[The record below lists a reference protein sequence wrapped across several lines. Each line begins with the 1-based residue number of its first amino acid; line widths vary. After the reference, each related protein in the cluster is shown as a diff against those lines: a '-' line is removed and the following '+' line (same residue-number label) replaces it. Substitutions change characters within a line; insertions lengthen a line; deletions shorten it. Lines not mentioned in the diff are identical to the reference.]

1 MMRSLYS
8 GISGL
13 KVHQIQMD
21 VIGNNIANVNTIAY
35 KSSRVTFQE
44 ILNQTLKNASAPSQI
59 GDRGGT
65 NPQQIGL
72 GVSLATIDVLHT
84 RTGVQRTDK
93 ATDLA
98 IDGEGY
104 FVVTDGINEY
114 YTRAGSFD
122 IDVEGN
128 LVYPGGFKVLGW
140 SELTRDPQTGI
151 EHVNTTGI
159 PRPINLS
166 GLSMTAKATDIIRFE
181 GNLDGNSSIGDE
193 ITYSSSVFDSQGN
206 EHKIDF
212 VFTKQAP
219 NVWSWKMIPAPVSS
233 ARTWQ
238 VEHTSGGLPMGSST
252 TIDTGKPIVYA
263 HEIKNISVQTAAG
276 LTRYEYTVVSSQAEF
291 DEKINNLGPG
301 HAVVLIDGNEHVRV
315 AFGDDLAADDVV
327 LIDFNEYP
335 ISHIEPMV
343 GIDPSLPGAA
353 QGYDLDGDGN
363 DDIPAG
369 TAHGVLIFS
378 EDGKLLKSLINT
390 GISIVMNANESGANN
405 IFLSGD
411 SFQFSSE
418 KFTQYA
424 DATVIRGAA
433 SGYRSGSLNSISIDQ
448 EGRIIGYYSNGQ
460 SREDA
465 VLAIAL
471 FRNPGGLNKI
481 GNNLF
486 QNTVNA
492 GLDDNYARAGIGGRG
507 VIISGALEMSN
518 VDLAKEFTDM
528 IVAQRGFQ
536 ANSRIIT
543 VADEML
549 QELVNIKR

>member
-1 MMRSLYS
+1 M
-8 GISGL
+8 
-13 KVHQIQMD
+13 
-21 VIGNNIANVNTIAY
+21 
-35 KSSRVTFQE
+35 
-44 ILNQTLKNASAPSQI
+44 
-59 GDRGGT
+59 
-65 NPQQIGL
+65 

-353 QGYDLDGDGN
+353 
-363 DDIPAG
+363 
-369 TAHGVLIFS
+369 
-378 EDGKLLKSLINT
+378 
-390 GISIVMNANESGANN
+390 GA
-405 IFLSGD
+405 
-411 SFQFSSE
+411 
-418 KFTQYA
+418 
-424 DATVIRGAA
+424 
-433 SGYRSGSLNSISIDQ
+433 
-448 EGRIIGYYSNGQ
+448 
-460 SREDA
+460 
-465 VLAIAL
+465 
-471 FRNPGGLNKI
+471 
-481 GNNLF
+481 
-486 QNTVNA
+486 
-492 GLDDNYARAGIGGRG
+492 
-507 VIISGALEMSN
+507 
-518 VDLAKEFTDM
+518 
-528 IVAQRGFQ
+528 
-536 ANSRIIT
+536 
-543 VADEML
+543 
-549 QELVNIKR
+549 

>member
-238 VEHTSGGLPMGSST
+238 VEHTSGGLPMG
-252 TIDTGKPIVYA
+252 
-263 HEIKNISVQTAAG
+263 
-276 LTRYEYTVVSSQAEF
+276 
-291 DEKINNLGPG
+291 
-301 HAVVLIDGNEHVRV
+301 
-315 AFGDDLAADDVV
+315 
-327 LIDFNEYP
+327 
-335 ISHIEPMV
+335 
-343 GIDPSLPGAA
+343 A
-353 QGYDLDGDGN
+353 Q
-363 DDIPAG
+363 P
-369 TAHGVLIFS
+369 
-378 EDGKLLKSLINT
+378 
-390 GISIVMNANESGANN
+390 
-405 IFLSGD
+405 
-411 SFQFSSE
+411 
-418 KFTQYA
+418 
-424 DATVIRGAA
+424 R
-433 SGYRSGSLNSISIDQ
+433 
-448 EGRIIGYYSNGQ
+448 
-460 SREDA
+460 
-465 VLAIAL
+465 
-471 FRNPGGLNKI
+471 
-481 GNNLF
+481 
-486 QNTVNA
+486 
-492 GLDDNYARAGIGGRG
+492 
-507 VIISGALEMSN
+507 
-518 VDLAKEFTDM
+518 
-528 IVAQRGFQ
+528 
-536 ANSRIIT
+536 
-543 VADEML
+543 
-549 QELVNIKR
+549 